1 MRHDGTPDQ
10 GGDTVITRHFQL
22 GKRILILIRILFTFA
37 GLLDKVQQYE
47 QQEIDLSAMQQ
58 RVARPKYL
66 MLDDTFVHGGCHGVL
81 VSLLGIII
89 LHSVHN
95 SENIWSS
102 LYNKTK
108 YPTKRA
114 EREILKRP
122 ERPEREK

>member
-1 MRHDGTPDQ
+1 MMGHDEAPDQ
-10 GGDTVITRHFQL
+10 GGTCSDHPALSIRRKDSHSHFDKKYFL
-22 GKRILILIRILFTFA
+22 H
-37 GLLDKVQQYE
+37 LLDYWIKFNNE

-89 LHSVHN
+89 LHSVLN

-102 LYNKTK
+102 L
-108 YPTKRA
+108 
-114 EREILKRP
+114 
-122 ERPEREK
+122 

>member
-1 MRHDGTPDQ
+1 M
-10 GGDTVITRHFQL
+10 ITRHFQL
-22 GKRILILIRILFTFA
+22 GERILILIRILFTFA

-102 LYNKTK
+102 LYNKTSILGSVD
-108 YPTKRA
+108 RQRELR
-114 EREILKRP
+114 ERS
-122 ERPEREK
+122 

>member
-1 MRHDGTPDQ
+1 MMRHDETPDQ
-10 GGDTVITRHFQL
+10 HFQL
-22 GKRILILIRILFTFA
+22 GERILILMRILFIFA

-66 MLDDTFVHGGCHGVL
+66 MLLDGTFVHGGCHGVL

-89 LHSVHN
+89 LHNVLN

-102 LYNKTK
+102 LN
-108 YPTKRA
+108 
-114 EREILKRP
+114 I
-122 ERPEREK
+122 